1 MPVNRFEE
9 LRRFLHFKDNTEPSV
24 SSTDRVAGMRPV
36 ISVLN
41 EKFSVAV
48 DPDEFHSFDEMI
60 IPFKGRSSIKQYL
73 PTKPGRWGR

>member
-1 MPVNRFEE
+1 M
-9 LRRFLHFKDNTEPSV
+9 
-24 SSTDRVAGMRPV
+24 

-48 DPDEFHSFDEMI
+48 DPEEFHSFDEMI

-73 PTKPGRWGR
+73 PTKPGRVRAGVSGYIYKLEVYQGASGGRAPPSS